1 MNFYIRYL
9 KQQVSPTISDYHF
22 FQHIFL
28 QETQRSCFLQWLVPN
43 RFPRSS
49 LTTQA
54 CLLITLWLQLKITHK
69 VLEMRELTMGASRIT
84 MLLQQFIPY
93 PVAPCHC
100 FACIINI
107 TNPNH
112 GMSKPLRN
120 ITSKQHDTKHTS
132 SFTNHKACFTLLTSL
147 HQACINNSAVN
158 IQS

>member
-1 MNFYIRYL
+1 MLVVQLMIHLATRCHISSIATARQYDKTENKAPEGYLTSTIMNFYIRYL

-54 CLLITLWLQLKITHK
+54 CLLITLWLQLKITHQ

-84 MLLQQFIPY
+84 MLLQRFIPY

-100 FACIINI
+100 FACSIPL
-107 TNPNH
+107 PNLPNQQ
-112 GMSKPLRN
+112 K
-120 ITSKQHDTKHTS
+120 K
-132 SFTNHKACFTLLTSL
+132 
-147 HQACINNSAVN
+147 
-158 IQS
+158 